1 MVVNLLDPLNFI
13 NLEASDLW
21 LVWLQRNS
29 CTSFVLESFDE
40 R

>member
-1 MVVNLLDPLNFI
+1 
-13 NLEASDLW
+13 LEAPDLW

-40 R
+40 T